1 MNWFA
6 QVVFII
12 SVTTVIHKII
22 NEISLSKFNKD
33 KNKEDIK

>member
-12 SVTTVIHKII
+12 SITTVIHKII
-22 NEISLSKFNKD
+22 NEISLNKFNK
-33 KNKEDIK
+33 NRIKEGK